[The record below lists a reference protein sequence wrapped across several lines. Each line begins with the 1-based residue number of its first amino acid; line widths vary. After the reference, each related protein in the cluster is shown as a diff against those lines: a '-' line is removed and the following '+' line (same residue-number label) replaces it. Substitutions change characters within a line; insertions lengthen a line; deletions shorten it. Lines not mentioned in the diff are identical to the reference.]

1 MIRNC
6 QNLIKLY
13 ILHMKECDPK
23 KCSGLRLSRSGFA
36 RIITRPSYL
45 PIGTTILDPF
55 AVKAFSPADKRNVE
69 RRGLTT
75 VDCSWNQ
82 LEGELK
88 VKIRGR
94 HRCMPLLIAGNPI
107 NYGSIGKLST
117 VEAFSGALF
126 IIGEETLADQILSK
140 FKWGHT
146 FLDLNR
152 KSLLEYQKAEDSAQI
167 IQIQTKIIQEM
178 KSKG

>member
-1 MIRNC
+1 MIGNG
-6 QNLIKLY
+6 QDPIKLY

-23 KCSGLRLSRSGFA
+23 KCSGLRLGRSGFA
-36 RIITRPSYL
+36 RIITRPSHL

-55 AVKAFSPADKRNVE
+55 AVKAFSPADKRNIE
-69 RRGLTT
+69 RRGLTV

-82 LEGELK
+82 LEGELR
-88 VKIRGR
+88 VKIRGT
-94 HRCMPLLIAGNPI
+94 HRCLPLLIAGNPI

>member
-1 MIRNC
+1 MIGNY

-23 KCSGLRLSRSGFA
+23 KCSGLRLSKRGFA
-36 RIITRPSYL
+36 RIITRPSHL
-45 PIGTTILDPF
+45 PKGTTILDPF
-55 AVKAFSPADKRNVE
+55 AVKAFSPADKSNVE
-69 RRGLTT
+69 RRGLTAI
-75 VDCSWNQ
+75 DCSWNQ

-88 VKIRGR
+88 VKMKGR

-152 KSLLEYQKAEDSAQI
+152 RSLLEYQKAEDSTQI
-167 IQIQTKIIQEM
+167 IQIQTKLTQEM
-178 KSKG
+178 GFNR

>member
-1 MIRNC
+1 MIGNG

-13 ILHMKECDPK
+13 ILHMRECDPK
-23 KCSGLRLSRSGFA
+23 KCSGLRLGRSGFV
-36 RIITRPSYL
+36 RIITRASHL
-45 PIGTTILDPF
+45 PMGTTILDPF
-55 AVKAFSPADKRNVE
+55 AVKAFSPADRRDIE
-69 RRGLTT
+69 RRGLTA

-82 LEGELK
+82 LEGELR
-88 VKIRGR
+88 VKMKGE

-107 NYGSIGKLST
+107 NYGLIGKLST

-126 IIGEETLADQILSK
+126 IIGEETLADKILSK

-152 KSLLEYQKAEDSAQI
+152 RSLLEYQKAEDSTQV
-167 IQIQTKIIQEM
+167 IQIQTKLIREM
-178 KSKG
+178 GFNR